1 MTDLQ
6 VHVAG
11 GGQTLAVDPELPDG
25 LAIVPV
31 SAIQPCPIQPR
42 VNISVELVR
51 KLAASMQ
58 AGRHEPVLEVE
69 PAPGKSDGYQ
79 IVCGEQRWRAAR
91 AAGVTRVLVRLHPS
105 LGYLERLEKQ
115 YEENRL
121 RADLDV
127 FEEAH
132 CIVLD
137 KTLRDIAVAE
147 RLLAHA
153 HISFP
158 PLADKQITDRAAFAQ
173 HLDGLAQLL
182 IAGKVHVLK
191 VDGRL
196 VTGTLAPWHDTERA
210 LGISKSG
217 RKARV
222 AILRIEPGLRE
233 RLRGLPAEHASQIA
247 RLTDPLHQA
256 ELARRAAGLTHRQVR
271 AAVDRLRRDPR
282 LAVEAVLPDANEAR
296 SLGSVPA
303 GPLAFEQQLRNLADA
318 CRQLART
325 LTNLRPRLSPSERS
339 EVLPMLSGLREVLL
353 AFEEVA

>member
-1 MTDLQ
+1 MTTQ
-6 VHVAG
+6 GVHAG
-11 GGQTLAVDPELPDG
+11 GQPRASRSQLPDG

-31 SAIQPCPIQPR
+31 GAIHPCPIQPR
-42 VNISVELVR
+42 VNVSVELVR

-58 AGRHEPVLEVE
+58 SGRHEPILEVE
-69 PAPGKSDGYQ
+69 PAPGKSEGYQ

-121 RADLDV
+121 RADLDA

-132 CIVLD
+132 CIGLD

-147 RLLAHA
+147 RLLTNA
-153 HISFP
+153 HIPFQ
-158 PLADKQITDRAAFAQ
+158 PLAEKQITERAAFAQ
-173 HLDGLAQLL
+173 HLDDLAQLL
-182 IAGKVHVLK
+182 IAGKIHVLK

-196 VTGTLAPWHDTERA
+196 VTRTLAPWHETERA

-217 RKARV
+217 RKAKV
-222 AILRIEPGLRE
+222 GILRIEPGLRE
-233 RLRGLPAEHASQIA
+233 QLRGLPAEHAIQIA
-247 RLTDPLHQA
+247 RLTDPLRQA
-256 ELARRAAGLTHRQVR
+256 ELARRAAGLTHRQVK
-271 AAVDRLRRDPR
+271 AAVDRLRRDPS
-282 LAVEAVLPDANEAR
+282 LAVDAVLPNANDAM
-296 SLGSVPA
+296 SLASPPS

-325 LTNLRPRLSPSERS
+325 LANLRPRLSPSQRS
-339 EVLPMLSGLREVLL
+339 EVLPMLTGLRDVLI
-353 AFEEVA
+353 AFEEAA